1 MSDLLETIDIE
12 TGREPRAAVIWL
24 HGLGADGH
32 DFEPI
37 VPELGMPA
45 AAPPVRFVFPHAP
58 LQPVTINGGAVMR
71 AWYDVT
77 GDGRQDAAGVRSSQ
91 ARVEA
96 LIARERARGVAARAI
111 VLAGFSQGGT
121 LEETTEADF
130 DELVAVNVKAPF
142 FIIKEALS
150 RLRDGGRII
159 NISSGTSLIAY
170 PEELAY
176 AMTKGAVNTLTRA
189 LAKQL
194 GPRGITVNAVAPG
207 IIDTEFHGG
216 WLEDP
221 GARAF
226 AATVAAL
233 GRVGKPEDVA
243 DVVAFL
249 ASEEA
254 RWVTGTLLDASGGSL
269 LG

>member
-91 ARVEA
+91 AHVEA

-111 VLAGFSQGGT
+111 VLAGFSQGGAMALQT
-121 LEETTEADF
+121 GLRYPERLAGILALSAYLPLPDTVANEAHAANRDVPIVMSHGIQ
-130 DELVAVNVKAPF
+130 DPVIPLSWAKRSRDHLVALGYAVDWR
-142 FIIKEALS
+142 E
-150 RLRDGGRII
+150 
-159 NISSGTSLIAY
+159 Y
-170 PEELAY
+170 PMPHSVCAEE
-176 AMTKGAVNTLTRA
+176 
-189 LAKQL
+189 
-194 GPRGITVNAVAPG
+194 I
-207 IIDTEFHGG
+207 
-216 WLEDP
+216 
-221 GARAF
+221 
-226 AATVAAL
+226 
-233 GRVGKPEDVA
+233 EDVGRWLRS
-243 DVVAFL
+243 VL
-249 ASEEA
+249 SA
-254 RWVTGTLLDASGGSL
+254 R
-269 LG
+269 

>member
-91 ARVEA
+91 AHVEA

-111 VLAGFSQGGT
+111 VLAGFSQGGAMALQT
-121 LEETTEADF
+121 GLRYPERLAGILALSAYLPLPDTVANEAHAANRDVPIVMSHGIQ
-130 DELVAVNVKAPF
+130 DPVIPLSWAKRSRDHLVALGYAVDWR
-142 FIIKEALS
+142 E
-150 RLRDGGRII
+150 
-159 NISSGTSLIAY
+159 Y
-170 PEELAY
+170 PMPHSVCAEE
-176 AMTKGAVNTLTRA
+176 
-189 LAKQL
+189 
-194 GPRGITVNAVAPG
+194 I
-207 IIDTEFHGG
+207 
-216 WLEDP
+216 
-221 GARAF
+221 
-226 AATVAAL
+226 
-233 GRVGKPEDVA
+233 EDVGRWLRL
-243 DVVAFL
+243 VL
-249 ASEEA
+249 APA
-254 RWVTGTLLDASGGSL
+254 
-269 LG
+269 